1 MAGSK
6 ENTNFGQK
14 GFMYL
19 LVYGSL
25 TPASSVVLQ
34 PGMRN
39 VNTAQ
44 VPMNWK
50 MKQYLAAILHE
61 RLTSTLLIR

>member
-1 MAGSK
+1 MEVSK

-14 GFMYL
+14 GFLYL
-19 LVYGSL
+19 LLYGWL
-25 TPASSVVLQ
+25 IPASNVVLQ
-34 PGMRN
+34 PGIRN

-50 MKQYLAAILHE
+50 IKQYLAAILHE
-61 RLTSTLLIR
+61 RLTSTLLTR